1 MSERRG
7 TDAVVVVSMVTILV
21 TDFATNGFRPLIQAP
36 FCLIAIVAGF
46 MFFSEDVRELVENYR
61 VVFYVILLIIAGV
74 GILGL
79 QKNL

>member
-1 MSERRG
+1 
-7 TDAVVVVSMVTILV
+7 MVTILV
-21 TDFATNGFRPLIQAP
+21 ADFATNGFRPLIQAS